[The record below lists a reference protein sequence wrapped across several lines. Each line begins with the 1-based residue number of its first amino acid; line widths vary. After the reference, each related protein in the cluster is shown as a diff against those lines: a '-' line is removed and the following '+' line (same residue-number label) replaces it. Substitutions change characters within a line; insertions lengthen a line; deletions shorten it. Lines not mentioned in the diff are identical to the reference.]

1 MAGENERTKRREFRA
16 LTRQADARTP
26 TTALRKRFARED
38 GTDAPPRGH
47 AGVMVLAF
55 ELVDLGAFV
64 GMGLSVLVVGALV
77 VGLGLWLR
85 GRSRA
90 DPPGLYRGL

>member
-1 MAGENERTKRREFRA
+1 MLHG
-16 LTRQADARTP
+16 
-26 TTALRKRFARED
+26 
-38 GTDAPPRGH
+38 
-47 AGVMVLAF
+47 MVLAF

-64 GMGLSVLVVGALV
+64 GLGLSVLVVGALV

-85 GRSRA
+85 GRARA